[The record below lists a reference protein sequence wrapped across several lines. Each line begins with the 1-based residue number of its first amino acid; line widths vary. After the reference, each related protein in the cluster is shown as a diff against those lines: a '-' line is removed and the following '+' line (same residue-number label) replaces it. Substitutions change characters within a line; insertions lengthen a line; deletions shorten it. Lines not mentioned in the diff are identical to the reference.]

1 MPVWQGFSPVA
12 KECRKMRAHQLL
24 NGIGKSDRHSGASR
38 DSAFRQTSRLALM
51 YVLDAL
57 IDSSNEFA

>member
-1 MPVWQGFSPVA
+1 
-12 KECRKMRAHQLL
+12 MRAHQLL